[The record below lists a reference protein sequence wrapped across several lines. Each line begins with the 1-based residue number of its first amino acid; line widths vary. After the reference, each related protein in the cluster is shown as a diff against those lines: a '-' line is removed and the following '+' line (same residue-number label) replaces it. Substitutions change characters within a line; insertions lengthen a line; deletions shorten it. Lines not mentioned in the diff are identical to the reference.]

1 MATILNVN
9 TIKPGEIIRG
19 VSFTV
24 VSGEG
29 EFEVLKDDVIFLAVT
44 SETANELTF
53 YGGNTVL
60 GGGDKKI
67 TLNKNENNYI
77 CLEGGPYAQCENGKS
92 VIRFS
97 AASPVHAAV
106 IQAV

>member
-1 MATILNVN
+1 MATILNVM
-9 TIKPGEIIRG
+9 TIKPGDIIRG
-19 VSFTV
+19 VSFTA

-44 SETANELTF
+44 SETANELTV

-67 TLNKNENNYI
+67 SLNKNENNYI
-77 CLEGGPYAQCENGKS
+77 RLESGPYAQCENGKT
-92 VIRFS
+92 VIRFR
-97 AASPVHAAV
+97 AASPVHVAV